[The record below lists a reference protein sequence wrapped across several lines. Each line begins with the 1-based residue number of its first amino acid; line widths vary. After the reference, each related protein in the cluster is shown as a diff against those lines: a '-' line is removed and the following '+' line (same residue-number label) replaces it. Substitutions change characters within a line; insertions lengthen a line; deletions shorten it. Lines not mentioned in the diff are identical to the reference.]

1 MSISIIL
8 PVYNA
13 EAHLKSTIQSII
25 NQTYPNFELIIVD
38 DCSTDASFDIISD
51 LIQIDSRITYYKLE
65 KNSGGPAR
73 PRNFG
78 INKAIYSLIAFIDS
92 DDIWHSKKLEI
103 QYNFLK
109 SNSKIKFISSI
120 KTFKHFSSDTFPKNL
135 FFTIL
140 KYNELLKKN
149 FIINSSVLVYKEY
162 LYPFD
167 INDNLIA
174 VEDAKQWLDITKNGI
189 NCYLIDYPLV
199 YYRKVDNSL
208 SYNKLK
214 MLKKRILLIKKYT
227 NGFVVYFY
235 ITFFL
240 FYSILILRK
249 PLFKKSHKFILC
261 K

>member
-13 EAHLKSTIQSII
+13 EAHLESTIQSIL
-25 NQTYPNFELIIVD
+25 NQTYSNFELIIID
-38 DCSTDASFDIISD
+38 DCSTDSSFDIISN
-51 LIQIDSRITYYKLE
+51 LIQIDSRISYYKLE
-65 KNSGGPAR
+65 KNSGGPAT

-78 INKAIYSLIAFIDS
+78 INKAIYNLIAFVDS

-109 SNSKIKFISSI
+109 SNPKIKFISSL
-120 KTFKHFSSDTFPKNL
+120 KTLKEFNNDKFSKKLVYYVLT
-135 FFTIL
+135 
-140 KYNELLKKN
+140 YNELLVKN
-149 FIINSSVLVYKEY
+149 FIINSSVLVYKEC
-162 LYPFD
+162 LHPFD
-167 INDNLIA
+167 MNNNFIA

-189 NCYLIDYPLV
+189 NCYLINFPLI

-208 SYNKLK
+208 SKDKLK
-214 MLKKRILLIKKYT
+214 MLKKRILLIEKFT
-227 NGFVVYFY
+227 NGFLVYFY

-240 FYSILILRK
+240 FYSVLNFKK
-249 PLFKKSHKFILC
+249 PLFKKSHNFILC

>member
-13 EAHLKSTIQSII
+13 EVHLKSTIQSIL
-25 NQTYPNFELIIVD
+25 NQTYPNFELIIID
-38 DCSTDASFDIISD
+38 DCSTDSSFDIISN
-51 LIQIDSRITYYKLE
+51 LIQIDNRITYYKLE
-65 KNSGGPAR
+65 KNSGGPAT

-78 INKAIYSLIAFIDS
+78 INKAIYSLIAFVDS

-109 SNSKIKFISSI
+109 SNSKIKFISSL
-120 KTFKHFSSDTFPKNL
+120 KTFKNFSSDTFSKNL
-135 FFTIL
+135 FFNVLT
-140 KYNELLKKN
+140 YNELLKKN
-149 FIINSSVLVYKEY
+149 FINNSSVLVYKEY
-162 LYPFD
+162 LQPFD

-189 NCYLIDYPLV
+189 NCYLIDFPLI

-208 SYNKLK
+208 SNDKLK
-214 MLKKRILLIKKYT
+214 MLKKRILLIKEYT

-235 ITFFL
+235 IAFFL
-240 FYSILILRK
+240 FYSILNFRK
-249 PLFKKSHKFILC
+249 PLFKKSHYFILC